1 VAFCARLFSL
11 ALFCFGVCASGGGV
25 LQAPPLLVQH
35 PSTTT
40 AAHQQLCQLVTDS
53 FMRKQLLLQ
62 LPELLL
68 LGTQLRQALQV
79 RSGQAVSGIDDML

>member
-1 VAFCARLFSL
+1 
-11 ALFCFGVCASGGGV
+11 
-25 LQAPPLLVQH
+25 
-35 PSTTT
+35 
-40 AAHQQLCQLVTDS
+40 
-53 FMRKQLLLQ
+53 MRKQLLLQ